1 MSVRHVS
8 KYSLVRGVLPI
19 LLVCSLAML
28 GNPAHGQNT
37 NSPEIVPQ
45 VLGEVSAPELRTPE
59 QMSQAESAAL
69 AAPEQQRLVPFLPGI
84 SPSEYDA
91 AKNAATL
98 SAAPGD
104 LAVKPSAL
112 AGVGP
117 VSIILDGSG
126 INQTAA
132 GGAFPPQT
140 HVAVSSTQLVEV
152 VDSRFV
158 VFSKNSL
165 SSSLGSASLRAFFG
179 NIVGTS
185 DVIVQPRVIFDRD
198 AQRWII
204 VASRLPASSADT
216 VHRLLLGV
224 SKTADATGS
233 FFVFPLNFFGSS
245 FQNGDRVDLPQLGL
259 DQGSVL
265 ITANV
270 GSTSVRFAIVVAI
283 NKAKLYSGIS
293 SQAAIFGVRNLVA
306 PPIVRDHNPKSF
318 FVGTSITGSGNT
330 LQLFTL
336 TNSSNPSTARL
347 TGPVN
352 IPVPAYSIPPNA
364 RQFGT
369 TDRLQTFD
377 DRFENASTQIGND
390 LWQVHTI
397 ASNGHPKPKFY
408 RVNTAT
414 NKVTLSGLISASAT
428 SDDWNASIAA
438 NDLDLPVVTWSST
451 DSLARINAQVRAASG
466 PVGPGTVLVTS
477 PTFYHPTN
485 SGVEPWGNYSA
496 VTVDPLLSNTAWLVN
511 EKIDSG
517 SVWGSQI
524 ARVIFTR

>member
-1 MSVRHVS
+1 MSVRHVIKFS
-8 KYSLVRGVLPI
+8 HIRCVLSV

-28 GNPAHGQNT
+28 GNPAHGQDT
-37 NSPEIVPQ
+37 NGPEIVPQ
-45 VLGEVSAPELRTPE
+45 VSGEVSAPELRTPE

-69 AAPEQQRLVPFLPGI
+69 AAPEQQQVVPFLPGI
-84 SPSEYDA
+84 TPSEYEA
-91 AKNAATL
+91 AKNAAAL
-98 SAAPGD
+98 SPVPGD
-104 LAVKPSAL
+104 LAVKPGAL
-112 AGVGP
+112 AGGGS
-117 VSIILDGSG
+117 VSIILNGSG

-132 GGAFPPQT
+132 GGVFPPDT
-140 HVAVSSTQLVEV
+140 HGAVSRTQFVEV
-152 VDSRFV
+152 VNLRFV
-158 VFSKNSL
+158 VYSRNSL
-165 SSSLGSASLRAFFG
+165 SSPLASATLRGFFG
-179 NIVGTS
+179 NLVGPT
-185 DVIVQPRVIFDRD
+185 DVIAQPRVIFDRD

-204 VASRLPASSADT
+204 VASRLPASSTDT

-224 SKTADATGS
+224 SKTADATGA
-233 FFVFPLNFFGSS
+233 FFVFTLNFTGSS
-245 FQNGDRVDLPQLGL
+245 FQNGDRVDLPELGL

-270 GSTSVRFAIVVAI
+270 GSTSIRFAVIVAI
-283 NKAKLYSGIS
+283 PKA
-293 SQAAIFGVRNLVA
+293 QAYNGLSFQPALFGVRNFVA
-306 PPIVRDHNPKSF
+306 PPIVRDHNTKSF
-318 FVGTSITGSGNT
+318 FIGTPINVNGNT

-336 TNSSNPSTARL
+336 TNSSNSSTARL

-364 RQFGT
+364 HQFGT
-369 TDRLQTFD
+369 TDLLQTLD

-408 RVNTAT
+408 RVNTVT
-414 NKVTLSGLISASAT
+414 NTVTSSGIISASAT

-438 NDLDLPVVTWSST
+438 NDLDQAVVTWSST
-451 DSLARINAQVRAASG
+451 DASAHINAQVRAASG

-485 SGVEPWGNYSA
+485 SGVEPWGQYSA
-496 VTVDPLLSNTAWLVN
+496 VTIDPLFTNNAWLVN
-511 EKIDSG
+511 EKIISG

-524 ARVIFTR
+524 ARISFP

>member
-1 MSVRHVS
+1 MSVRHVI
-8 KYSLVRGVLPI
+8 KFSLIRCVLSV

-28 GNPAHGQNT
+28 GNPAHGQDT
-37 NSPEIVPQ
+37 NGPEIVPQ
-45 VLGEVSAPELRTPE
+45 VFSEVSAPELRTPE
-59 QMSQAESAAL
+59 QMIQSESAEL
-69 AAPEQQRLVPFLPGI
+69 AAPEQQRAVPFLPGI

-91 AKNAATL
+91 AKNAAAL
-98 SAAPGD
+98 SPVPGD
-104 LAVKPSAL
+104 LAVKPGDL
-112 AGVGP
+112 AGGGSVG
-117 VSIILDGSG
+117 IILNGSG

-140 HVAVSSTQLVEV
+140 HGAVSRTQFVEV
-152 VDSRFV
+152 VDLRFV
-158 VFSKNSL
+158 VFSRNSL
-165 SSSLGSASLRAFFG
+165 SSPLGSASLRAFFG
-179 NIVGTS
+179 NLVGTS

-204 VASRLPASSADT
+204 VASRLPASSTDT

-224 SKTADATGS
+224 SKSSDATGP
-233 FFVFPLNFFGSS
+233 FFIFPLNFFGSA

-270 GSTSVRFAIVVAI
+270 GSNSVRFAVVVAI
-283 NKAKLYSGIS
+283 NKANLFNNTAVQPKV
-293 SQAAIFGVRNLVA
+293 FGVKNLVA

-318 FVGTSITGSGNT
+318 FIGTPINGNGNT

-336 TNSSNPSTARL
+336 TNSSNSSTANL

-352 IPVPAYSIPPNA
+352 IPVPAYSIAPNA
-364 RQFGT
+364 HQFGT
-369 TDRLQTFD
+369 TDLLQTFD
-377 DRFENASTQIGND
+377 TRFENASTQIGND
-390 LWQVHTI
+390 LWNVHTI

-408 RVNTAT
+408 RVNTVT
-414 NKVTLSGLISASAT
+414 NTVSSSGFISASAT

-438 NDLDLPVVTWSST
+438 NDLDHAVVTWSST
-451 DSLARINAQVRAASG
+451 DAPAHINAQVRAASG

-496 VTVDPLLSNTAWLVN
+496 VTIDPLFSNNAWLVN
-511 EKIDSG
+511 EKINSG

-524 ARVIFTR
+524 ARITFP